1 MSIEVIRPGLLSTV
15 QDEGRK
21 GFRRYGI
28 HPGGVMDTFAARAA
42 NALVGN
48 SRDAAV
54 LEMTMTGPELRFHET
69 RLISLCGTDL
79 TATVDGLPVPL
90 WRPVALLAGSVL
102 RFGRCRSGLRAYM
115 AISGGI
121 DVPEIMGSRST
132 DLKTG
137 FGGLKGRALK
147 VGDRLSAGE
156 ASCEAQEALHGL
168 SVEAGKNNRRMHAPA
183 WYLSRREWPAYHA
196 EPVIRVMPGTDNTAF
211 DEDSLE
217 RFHKERY
224 VISPQSDRMGYR
236 LEGAKLELVQPMD
249 RMSEAVT
256 YGTIQ
261 VPADGQPII
270 LMADHQTIGG
280 YPVIAQVARV
290 DLPVL
295 AQARP
300 GARVTFERITYEE
313 AQQLFLEQELEWRL
327 TDQLIRRRLAEMG
340 DHQ

>member
-15 QDEGRK
+15 QDEGRT

-42 NALVGN
+42 NVLVGN

-54 LEMTMTGPELRFHET
+54 LEMTLTGPELHFYES
-69 RLISLCGTDL
+69 RLISLCGADL
-79 TATVDGLPVPL
+79 TATVDALPVPL
-90 WRPVALLAGSVL
+90 WRPVVVLAGSVL
-102 RFGRCRSGLRAYM
+102 RFGRCSSGLRAYM
-115 AISGGI
+115 AIAGGI
-121 DVPEIMGSRST
+121 AVPEIMGSCST

-137 FGGLKGRALK
+137 FGGNEGRALK
-147 VGDRLSAGE
+147 VGDRLSEGE
-156 ASCEAQEALHGL
+156 ASWEAQAALHAL
-168 SVEAGKNNRRMHAPA
+168 SVEAEKNNRRMGAPA
-183 WYLSRREWPAYHA
+183 WYLSSREWLAYQA
-196 EPVIRVMPGTDNTAF
+196 DPVIRVMPGKDSAVF

-236 LEGAKLELVQPMD
+236 LEGAKLKLRQPMD
-249 RMSEAVT
+249 RLSEAVT
-256 YGTIQ
+256 YGTVQ

-300 GARVTFERITYEE
+300 GGRVAFERITYQE
-313 AQQLFLEQELEWRL
+313 AQQLFLEQELGWRL
-327 TDQLIRRRLAEMG
+327 TDQLIRRRLTRMG
-340 DHQ
+340 DR